1 MQTMKSIAFRNTP
14 TLLAALI
21 LAAGCGGGS
30 GNGSSNVQGAVHQGS
45 AGMGT
50 FSFQGNPKP
59 LVTVSTGSVT
69 STTMA
74 GASFTSLILT
84 PTPSLQNTD
93 LVWSMTANGTDEIYK
108 LNYGTSLVQTVT
120 NTLPGYSEPTQSKY
134 GIIYC
139 TGPSTQQ
146 GCYQVNID
154 GTHLKSISTGQRNF
168 AGPSVSPN
176 GATLAF
182 ESAGLFTCPVGG
194 GTATTIE
201 VSGNGLYENGMGT
214 SWSPTGTSICYQSDV
229 GGGNPY
235 IHVFTTPIAG
245 GTPTDI
251 TPTALADQYYFW
263 PSWSPTGTNIV
274 AQGSLPSGYS
284 GIIIMS
290 ATNPA
295 AGYIDTTPAAY
306 DDFTPAYSPDGS
318 KIAFYRNNTGG
329 ASPGIYVED
338 STGLNQSLVATL
350 PSGVQPDKLCWSPF
364 PAAETYVPNTSF
376 SASALSGF
384 ILTQNGPQFGSLLG
398 FLAKTP
404 SSATV
409 TTSSTS
415 GYQPL
420 VFTLSADAIT
430 SILYTNAYF
439 TYGTAV
445 TPPASTPTAL
455 VTVDANTG
463 AIDAVATAARPLS
476 KFTPST
482 RSVGSNLVYEGP
494 FTAVYGPKGNRL
506 DTNGASQV
514 VIDGKT
520 GKLVSF
526 N

>member
-1 MQTMKSIAFRNTP
+1 
-14 TLLAALI
+14 
-21 LAAGCGGGS
+21 
-30 GNGSSNVQGAVHQGS
+30 VQGAVHQGS

-50 FSFQGNPKP
+50 FSYQGSPKP
-59 LVTVSTGSVT
+59 LITVSTGSVT
-69 STTMA
+69 SSTMA

-93 LVWSMTANGTDEIYK
+93 LVWSMEVNHAEEIFK
-108 LNYGTSLVQTVT
+108 LNYGTNLVQIVT
-120 NTLPGYSEPTQSKY
+120 NTLPGYVEPTQSKY

-139 TGPSTQQ
+139 AGEAGA
-146 GCYQVNID
+146 GCYQLNID
-154 GTHLKSISTGQRNF
+154 GTHLKSISTGK
-168 AGPSVSPN
+168 AGFISASVSPN

-182 ESAGLFTCPVGG
+182 ESQGLFTCPVGG
-194 GTATTIE
+194 GTAKMIQSNLE
-201 VSGNGLYENGMGT
+201 IFGT
-214 SWSPTGTSICYQSDV
+214 SWSPTGASICYEAPDSSNQ
-229 GGGNPY
+229 Y
-235 IHVFTTPIAG
+235 LHIFTTPIAG

-251 TPTALADQYYFW
+251 TPTALADQQFSY
-263 PSWSPTGTNIV
+263 PNWSPTGTNIV
-274 AQGSLPSGYS
+274 AECNQSSGHY
-284 GIIIMS
+284 GYGVIVMS
-290 ATNPA
+290 STNPA
-295 AGYIDTTPAAY
+295 AGYIETTPAAY
-306 DDFTPAYSPDGS
+306 NDYNPVYSPDGS
-318 KIAFYRNNTGG
+318 KIAFYRDNTGG

-338 STGLNQSLVATL
+338 SIGLNQSLVATL
-350 PSGVQPDKLCWSPF
+350 PSGVTPDTLCWSPF
-364 PAAETYVPNTSF
+364 PAAETYVPNSSF

-463 AIDAVATAARPLS
+463 AIDAVAAAARPLTR
-476 KFTPST
+476 FTPST
-482 RSVGSNLVYEGP
+482 RSIGSNLVYEGP

-506 DTNGASQV
+506 DTAGASQV

-520 GKLVSF
+520 GKLISF